1 MERAIKKEEDV
12 YGAAKKAFEDTTL
25 ENPFNKIK
33 RIREKFATD
42 LNKPVEFPEGTSALL
57 CFSEDVIKSEKAE
70 TSSYA
75 SYIKEF
81 PQIILWNSYN
91 ILPNF

>member
-12 YGAAKKAFEDTTL
+12 YGAAQKAFEDTTL

-42 LNKPVEFPEGTSALL
+42 LNKPVE
-57 CFSEDVIKSEKAE
+57 
-70 TSSYA
+70 
-75 SYIKEF
+75 
-81 PQIILWNSYN
+81 Q
-91 ILPNF
+91 